1 MKIKKLKSLVLLT
14 LTTIIVGTTLTGCG
28 GSSSSSSSSDYSS
41 GTVNIFNWSE
51 YIPDSTIKAFET
63 KYHIKVNYTT
73 YSSNEEMLA
82 KIQASK
88 GQYDLAVASDYMVDT
103 MKKQNLLEEVDIKNV
118 PNLKNIGSKF
128 KNLSFDPSNKYSVPY
143 TWGDAVIVV
152 NTKKF
157 QGDITSYSDIWDS
170 KYKNSM
176 IVLDDER
183 ALIGI
188 SLKKLGYSMNETDPN
203 KLAQAKAELIKLKSN
218 ITAFDS
224 DSPKTKLINGDA
236 TIGYVWSA
244 EAYLAEQQNKDLKTY
259 VPKEGVYLW
268 QDNFVIP
275 QDAKNKK
282 NAELFINYILDP
294 KVDADIAKAFPYSSP
309 NEAAYNYIDKAL
321 LNNPTAYPTND
332 VVNNGEHLKDVGNA
346 LKTFD
351 QIWTEF
357 KQSN

>member
-1 MKIKKLKSLVLLT
+1 MKIKKLKSLVLLA
-14 LTTIIVGTTLTGCG
+14 LATIAIGTTLTGC
-28 GSSSSSSSSDYSS
+28 SSSASASSSNYSN

-51 YIPDSTIKAFET
+51 YIPDATIKAFED

-82 KIQASK
+82 KIQAST

-103 MKKQNLLEEVDIKNV
+103 MKKLNLLEPVHMNNV
-118 PNLKNIGSKF
+118 SNIKNIGSKF
-128 KNLSFDPSNKYSVPY
+128 KNLAFDPGNKYSVPY

-157 QGDITSYSDIWDS
+157 KGNITSYSDLWNS
-170 KYKNSM
+170 KYKDSM
-176 IVLDDER
+176 VVLDDER

-188 SLKKLGYSMNETDPN
+188 ALKKLGYSMNETDPA
-203 KLAQAKAELIKLKSN
+203 KLAQAKAELIKLKPN

-244 EAYLAEQQNKDLKTY
+244 EAYLAEKQNKDLKTF

-275 QDAKNKK
+275 SGAKNKK
-282 NAELFINYILDP
+282 NSELFMNYILDA
-294 KVDADIAKAFPYSSP
+294 KVDTAVATAFPYSSP
-309 NEAAYNYIDKAL
+309 NEAAYKFIDKNL
-321 LNNPTAYPTND
+321 LNNTTAYPTNK
-332 VVNNGEHLKDVGNA
+332 VINNGEHLKDVGNA
-346 LKTFD
+346 LTTFD

-357 KQSN
+357 KQAN